1 MLEDTIVALAT
12 PPGKAGVAIVRIS
25 GNKSH
30 DILKKITKCD
40 SDFLP
45 RYMYLKDIYLQ
56 DIVDNALVVY
66 FKAPNSYTGEDVA
79 EIQCHGGYFIAQ
91 EVIKECQSLGAVMA
105 EPGEYSKRAFLNG
118 KLSFDQAEG
127 IIDIINAESEAQA
140 KAGSVLAQG
149 KLFELISNLQS
160 ELTDVLAEIEAKLD
174 YPEYEYTDNE
184 NIQVLN
190 RLTDIKNRLEKL
202 LSTKISGMMI
212 KNGVKV
218 AIVGAPNAGKSSLLN
233 ALTNT
238 DKSIVTDIAGT
249 TRDIV
254 EAEYIFNGIVFRL
267 FDTAGIRESE
277 DIVEQIGINR
287 AKQSIQD
294 ADLVLKLIDISKPQ
308 DIEVKDKPTI
318 TVYNKIDLLTKE
330 KYNDNDCTIN
340 ISAKDGVNI
349 DKLKQMIFDKTMVQG
364 YNSSQFYLSNT
375 RHIECVS
382 NATKSL
388 DNAIQSFTS
397 TSLDFVVA
405 DIHACWQYLG
415 EISGIN
421 SNERIIDRIFEK
433 FCLGK

>member
-25 GNKSH
+25 GSKSH
-30 DILKKITKCD
+30 EILKQITKCD
-40 SDFLP
+40 NDFLP

-91 EVIKECQSLGAVMA
+91 EVIKECQKLGAVMA

-127 IIDIINAESEAQA
+127 IIDIINAESSAQA

-149 KLFELISNLQS
+149 KLFEMISNLQT
-160 ELTDVLAEIEAKLD
+160 ELTDILAEIEAKLD
-174 YPEYEYTDNE
+174 YPEYEYTDTE
-184 NIQVLN
+184 NSEILN
-190 RLTDIKNRLEKL
+190 RLKDIKDSLDNL

-233 ALTNT
+233 SLTNT

-254 EAEYIFNGIVFRL
+254 EAEYVFNGIVFRL

-277 DIVEQIGINR
+277 DVVEQIGINR
-287 AKQSIQD
+287 ARQSIQD
-294 ADLVLKLIDISKPQ
+294 ADLVLKLIDLSFPE
-308 DIEVKDKPTI
+308 DIEVKDKPVI
-318 TVYNKIDLLTKE
+318 VVYNKIDLMQKKIDKNE
-330 KYNDNDCTIN
+330 DSIS
-340 ISAKDGVNI
+340 ISAKEGINI
-349 DKLKQMIFDKTMVQG
+349 EELKQMIFDKTMTQG
-364 YNSSQFYLSNT
+364 YNTSQFYLSNT

-382 NATKSL
+382 NAIESL
-388 DNAIQSFTS
+388 NSAIQTFTS

>member
-25 GNKSH
+25 GNKSYK
-30 DILKKITKCD
+30 ILQAITKCD
-40 SDFLP
+40 SEFLP
-45 RYMYLKDIYLQ
+45 RVMYLKDIYLD

-66 FKAPNSYTGEDVA
+66 FKAPNSYTGEDVV
-79 EIQCHGGYFIAQ
+79 EIQCHGGYFIVTQ
-91 EVIKECQSLGAVMA
+91 VIEICQKLGARIA

-118 KLSFDQAEG
+118 KMSFDQAEG

-140 KAGSVLAQG
+140 KAGSALAQG
-149 KLFELISNLQS
+149 KLLQIISNLQT
-160 ELTDVLAEIEAKLD
+160 ELTDILAEIEAKLD
-174 YPEYEYTDNE
+174 YPEYEYTDIENE
-184 NIQVLN
+184 QVLN
-190 RLTDIKNRLEKL
+190 RLKQIQVSLNDL
-202 LSTKISGMMI
+202 LATKISGMMI

-254 EAEYIFNGIVFRL
+254 EAEYVFNGIIFRL
-267 FDTAGIRESE
+267 FDTAGIRESD
-277 DIVEQIGINR
+277 DIVEKIGIDR
-287 AKQSIQD
+287 AKQSIED
-294 ADLVLKLIDISKPQ
+294 ADIVLKLIDLSMPQ
-308 DIEVKDKPTI
+308 DIEVLHNQVI
-318 TVYNKIDLLTKE
+318 TVYNKTDLISAQKSNTSE
-330 KYNDNDCTIN
+330 SVY
-340 ISAKDGVNI
+340 ISAKDGINVEG
-349 DKLKQMIFDKTMVQG
+349 LKKMIFDKTVTEG
-364 YNSSQFYLSNT
+364 YNASQFYLSNA
-375 RHIECVS
+375 RHVECVTYAE
-382 NATKSL
+382 NAL
-388 DNAIQSFTS
+388 NNAINTFTS

-415 EISGIN
+415 EVSGVN

>member
-1 MLEDTIVALAT
+1 MLDDTIVALAT

-25 GNKSH
+25 GSKSH
-30 DILKKITKCD
+30 DILKAITKSD

-66 FKAPNSYTGEDVA
+66 FKAPNSYTGEDIA

-91 EVIKECQSLGAVMA
+91 QVISACQNLGARMA

-118 KLSFDQAEG
+118 KLTFDKAEG

-140 KAGSVLAQG
+140 RAGSVLMQG
-149 KLFELISNLQS
+149 KLFDIISQLQT
-160 ELTDVLAEIEAKLD
+160 ELTDILAEIEAKLD
-174 YPEYEYTDNE
+174 YPEYEYSDTENE
-184 NIQVLN
+184 QVLN
-190 RLTDIKNRLEKL
+190 RLSIIKTQLEEL
-202 LSTKISGMMI
+202 LSTQISGLMI

-254 EAEYIFNGIVFRL
+254 EAEYVFNGIVFRL
-267 FDTAGIRESE
+267 FDTAGIRESA
-277 DIVEQIGINR
+277 DIVEQIGIDR

-294 ADLVLKLIDISKPQ
+294 ADLVLKLIDISNPE
-308 DIEVKDKPTI
+308 DIEVENKPTI
-318 TVYNKIDLLTKE
+318 VVYNKIDLSTQPTKNE
-330 KYNDNDCTIN
+330 DNTIF

-364 YNSSQFYLSNT
+364 YNTSQFYLSNA
-375 RHIECVS
+375 RHIECVTNAKNALS
-382 NATKSL
+382 NAINT
-388 DNAIQSFTS
+388 FTS

-415 EISGIN
+415 EVSGVN

>member
-25 GNKSH
+25 GTKSQ
-30 DILKKITKCD
+30 DILKSITK
-40 SDFLP
+40 SNADFLP
-45 RYMYLKDIYLQ
+45 RYMSLKNIYLN

-66 FKAPNSYTGEDVA
+66 FQAPNSYTGEDIA

-91 EVIKECQSLGAVMA
+91 LVIAECQKLGARMA

-140 KAGSVLAQG
+140 KAGSALAQG
-149 KLFELISNLQS
+149 KLLEIISELQG
-160 ELTDVLAEIEAKLD
+160 ELTDILAEIEAKLD
-174 YPEYEYTDNE
+174 YPEYEYTDTENE
-184 NIQVLN
+184 QVLR
-190 RLTDIKNRLEKL
+190 RLKDVENKLDELLE
-202 LSTKISGMMI
+202 TKINGMMI

-233 ALTNT
+233 ALTNS

-254 EAEYIFNGIVFRL
+254 EAEYVFNGIVFRL

-294 ADLVLKLIDISKPQ
+294 ADLVLKLIDISNPEN
-308 DIEVKDKPTI
+308 IEVAEKQTI
-318 TVYNKIDLLTKE
+318 TVYNKIDLSTGGG
-330 KYNDNDCTIN
+330 NVDNSVIY
-340 ISAKDGVNI
+340 ISAKDGTNV
-349 DKLKQMIFDKTMVQG
+349 DKLKQMIFDKTMIQG
-364 YNSSQFYLSNT
+364 YNSSQFYLSNA
-375 RHIECVS
+375 RHVECVENAKSALS
-382 NATKSL
+382 NAINTFDS
-388 DNAIQSFTS
+388 IT
-397 TSLDFVVA
+397 LDFVVA
-405 DIHACWQYLG
+405 DIHSCWQYLG
-415 EISGIN
+415 EISGVD

>member
-25 GNKSH
+25 GKLSH
-30 DILKKITKCD
+30 QILKDITKCD

-45 RYMYLKDIYLQ
+45 RYMYLKDIYINGIQ
-56 DIVDNALVVY
+56 DNALVVY
-66 FKAPNSYTGEDVA
+66 FKGPNSYTGEDVV

-91 EVIKECQSLGAVMA
+91 QVISECQKLGARMA
-105 EPGEYSKRAFLNG
+105 EAGEYSKRAFLNG
-118 KLSFDQAEG
+118 KLSIDQAEG

-140 KAGSVLAQG
+140 RAGSVLMQG
-149 KLFELISNLQS
+149 KLFEIITNLQT
-160 ELTDVLAEIEAKLD
+160 ELTDILAEIEAKLD
-174 YPEYEYTDNE
+174 YPEYEYTDDE
-184 NIQVLN
+184 NTEVLD
-190 RLTDIKNRLEKL
+190 RLKVIKGKLKDL
-202 LSTKISGMMI
+202 LSTKVSGMMI

-233 ALTNT
+233 ALTNS

-254 EAEYIFNGIVFRL
+254 EAEYVYNGIVFRL

-277 DIVEQIGINR
+277 DVVERIGIDR

-294 ADLVLKLIDISKPQ
+294 ADLVLKLIDISNPE
-308 DIEVKDKPTI
+308 DIEVVDKPTI
-318 TVYNKIDLLTKE
+318 TVYNKIDLS
-330 KYNDNDCTIN
+330 TIPDKSVDKSIC
-340 ISAKDGVNI
+340 ISAKDNI
-349 DKLKQMIFDKTMVQG
+349 NIEELKQMIFDNTMAQG
-364 YNSSQFYLSNT
+364 YNTSQFYLSNA
-375 RHIECVS
+375 RHIECVN
-382 NATKSL
+382 NAQIAL
-388 DNAIQSFTS
+388 DNAINTFTT

-405 DIHACWQYLG
+405 DIHACWQHLG
-415 EISGIN
+415 EVSGIN

>member
-25 GNKSH
+25 GNKSYE
-30 DILKKITKCD
+30 ILQAITKCN
-40 SDFLP
+40 SEFLP

-56 DIVDNALVVY
+56 EIVDNALVVY
-66 FKAPNSYTGEDVA
+66 FKAPNSYTGEDIV

-91 EVIKECQSLGAVMA
+91 EVIKLCKILGARMA
-105 EPGEYSKRAFLNG
+105 EPGEYSKRAFING

-140 KAGSVLAQG
+140 KAGSVLMQG
-149 KLFELISNLQS
+149 KLFNIINSLQT
-160 ELTDVLAEIEAKLD
+160 ELTDILAEIEAKLD

-184 NIQVLN
+184 NEQVLT
-190 RLTDIKNRLEKL
+190 RLNTIQQQLEEL
-202 LSTKISGMMI
+202 ISTKISGLMI

-233 ALTNT
+233 ALTNS

-267 FDTAGIRESE
+267 FDTAGIRESQ

-287 AKQSIQD
+287 ALQSIED
-294 ADLVLKLIDISKPQ
+294 ADLVIKLIDLSNPQ
-308 DIEVKDKPTI
+308 DVKVGNKPII
-318 TVYNKIDLLTKE
+318 TVYNKVDLVASSE
-330 KYNDNDCTIN
+330 NGNDEIY
-340 ISAKDGVNI
+340 ISAKDGTNVGA
-349 DKLKQMIFDKTMVQG
+349 LKQMIFDRTMSQG
-364 YNSSQFYLSNT
+364 YNTSQFYLSNT
-375 RHIECVS
+375 RHIECVEK
-382 NATKSL
+382 AKESL
-388 DNAIQSFTS
+388 NNAINNFTTS
-397 TSLDFVVA
+397 TLDFVVA
-405 DIHACWQYLG
+405 DIHNCWEYLG
-415 EISGIN
+415 EVSGVN

>member
-25 GNKSH
+25 GSNAQ
-30 DILKKITKCD
+30 DILKAITKCD
-40 SDFLP
+40 SEFLP
-45 RYMYLKDIYLQ
+45 RYMYLKDIYLK
-56 DIVDNALVVY
+56 DIVDNALTVY
-66 FKAPNSYTGEDVA
+66 FKSPNSYTGEDVV

-91 EVIKECQSLGAVMA
+91 QVIEMCQSLGARMA

-140 KAGSVLAQG
+140 KAGSALAQG
-149 KLFELISNLQS
+149 KLFDIISSIQT
-160 ELTDVLAEIEAKLD
+160 ELTDILAEIEAKLD
-174 YPEYEYTDNE
+174 YPEYEYSDSDNM
-184 NIQVLN
+184 IMLN
-190 RLTDIKNRLEKL
+190 RLKAIENNLDEL
-202 LSTKISGMMI
+202 LQTKISGLMI

-238 DKSIVTDIAGT
+238 DKSIVTNIAGT

-277 DIVEQIGINR
+277 DVVEQIGINR
-287 AKQSIQD
+287 AKESIQN
-294 ADLVLKLIDISKPQ
+294 ADIVLKLIDLSNPQ
-308 DIEVKDKPTI
+308 DIKVDGKPTI
-318 TVYNKIDLLTKE
+318 TVYNKIDLTDQPSIN
-330 KYNDNDCTIN
+330 NDNAIY
-340 ISAKDGVNI
+340 ISAKDGTNVEN
-349 DKLKQMIFDKTMVQG
+349 LKQMIFDNTMVNG
-364 YNSSQFYLSNT
+364 YNTSQFYLSNT
-375 RHIECVS
+375 RHIECVT
-382 NATKSL
+382 NARQAL
-388 DNAIQSFTS
+388 NNAINTFS
-397 TSLDFVVA
+397 TTTLDFVVA
-405 DIHACWQYLG
+405 DIHSCWQHLG
-415 EISGIN
+415 EVSGVN

>member
-25 GNKSH
+25 GNKSYK
-30 DILKKITKCD
+30 ILQNITKCD
-40 SDFLP
+40 SEFLP
-45 RYMYLKDIYLQ
+45 RYMYLKDIYVNG
-56 DIVDNALVVY
+56 IVDNALVVY
-66 FKAPNSYTGEDVA
+66 FKAPNSYTGEDIV

-91 EVIKECQSLGAVMA
+91 QVIEECQKLGARMA
-105 EPGEYSKRAFLNG
+105 EAGEYSKRAFLNG

-140 KAGSVLAQG
+140 RAGSVLMKG
-149 KLFELISNLQS
+149 KLFEIISNLQT
-160 ELTDVLAEIEAKLD
+160 ELTDILAEIEAKLD

-184 NIQVLN
+184 NFEVLN
-190 RLTDIKNRLEKL
+190 RLESIETQLNDL
-202 LSTKISGMMI
+202 LDTKISGVKI
-212 KNGVKV
+212 KNGVKI

-254 EAEYIFNGIVFRL
+254 EAEYIYNGIIFRL
-267 FDTAGIRESE
+267 FDTAGIRDSE
-277 DIVEQIGINR
+277 DVVEQIGINR

-294 ADLVLKLIDISKPQ
+294 ADLVLKLIDLANPQ
-308 DIEVKDKPTI
+308 DIDIEDKPVI
-318 TVYNKIDLLTKE
+318 TVYNKIDLSTQASNPVDDE
-330 KYNDNDCTIN
+330 IY
-340 ISAKDGVNI
+340 ISAKDGTNI
-349 DKLKQMIFDKTMVQG
+349 EKLKQMVFDKTMVQG
-364 YNSSQFYLSNT
+364 YNTSQFYLSNA
-375 RHIECVS
+375 RHIECVA
-382 NATKSL
+382 NARDALK
-388 DNAIQSFTS
+388 NAISTFTT

-405 DIHACWQYLG
+405 DIHACWEHLG
-415 EISGIN
+415 EVSGIN

>member
-1 MLEDTIVALAT
+1 MLEDTIVALTT

-25 GNKSH
+25 GKLSH
-30 DILKKITKCD
+30 QILKGITKCD

-45 RYMYLKDIYLQ
+45 RYMYLKDICVNGLQ
-56 DIVDNALVVY
+56 DNALVVY
-66 FKAPNSYTGEDVA
+66 FKGPNSYTGEDIV

-91 EVIKECQSLGAVMA
+91 QVITECQKLGARMA
-105 EPGEYSKRAFLNG
+105 EAGEYSKRAFLNG
-118 KLSFDQAEG
+118 KLSVDQAEG

-140 KAGSVLAQG
+140 RAGSVLMQG
-149 KLFELISNLQS
+149 KLFEIINCLQT
-160 ELTDVLAEIEAKLD
+160 ELTDILAEIEAKLD

-184 NIQVLN
+184 NVEILD
-190 RLTDIKNRLEKL
+190 RLKAIKSQISEL

-233 ALTNT
+233 ALTDS

-254 EAEYIFNGIVFRL
+254 EAEYVYNGIVFRL
-267 FDTAGIRESE
+267 FDTAGIRESS
-277 DIVEQIGINR
+277 DVVERIGIDR

-294 ADLVLKLIDISKPQ
+294 ADLVLKLIDISNPQ
-308 DIEVKDKPTI
+308 DIQVENKPTI
-318 TVYNKIDLLTKE
+318 VVYNKMDLSTNFE
-330 KYNDNDCTIN
+330 QNVDSAIN
-340 ISAKDGVNI
+340 ISAKNNVNI
-349 DKLKQMIFDKTMVQG
+349 DKLKQLIFDKTMVQG
-364 YNSSQFYLSNT
+364 YNTSQFYLSNA
-375 RHIECVS
+375 RHIECIT
-382 NATKSL
+382 NAETAIN
-388 DNAIQSFTS
+388 NAINTFEL

-415 EISGIN
+415 EVSGVN

>member
-25 GNKSH
+25 GSNAQ
-30 DILKKITKCD
+30 DILKAITKCD
-40 SDFLP
+40 SEFLP
-45 RYMYLKDIYLQ
+45 RYMYLKDIYLK
-56 DIVDNALVVY
+56 DIVDNALTVY
-66 FKAPNSYTGEDVA
+66 FKYPNSYTGEDVV

-91 EVIKECQSLGAVMA
+91 QVIEMCQSLGARMA

-140 KAGSVLAQG
+140 KAGSALAQG
-149 KLFELISNLQS
+149 KLFDIISSIQT
-160 ELTDVLAEIEAKLD
+160 ELTDILAEIEAKLD
-174 YPEYEYTDNE
+174 YPEYEYSDSDNM
-184 NIQVLN
+184 IMLN
-190 RLTDIKNRLEKL
+190 RLKAIENNLDEL
-202 LSTKISGMMI
+202 LQTKISGLMI

-238 DKSIVTDIAGT
+238 DKSIVTNIAGT

-277 DIVEQIGINR
+277 DVVEQIGINR
-287 AKQSIQD
+287 AKESIQN
-294 ADLVLKLIDISKPQ
+294 ADIVLKLIDLSNPQ
-308 DIEVKDKPTI
+308 DIKVDGKPTI
-318 TVYNKIDLLTKE
+318 TVYNKIDLTDQPSIN
-330 KYNDNDCTIN
+330 NDNAIY
-340 ISAKDGVNI
+340 ISAKDGTNVEN
-349 DKLKQMIFDKTMVQG
+349 LKQMIFDNTMVNG
-364 YNSSQFYLSNT
+364 YNTSQFYLSNT
-375 RHIECVS
+375 RHIECVT
-382 NATKSL
+382 NARQAL
-388 DNAIQSFTS
+388 NNAINTFS
-397 TSLDFVVA
+397 TTTLDFVVA
-405 DIHACWQYLG
+405 DIHSCWQHLG
-415 EISGIN
+415 EVSGVN

>member
-25 GNKSH
+25 GNKSYK
-30 DILKKITKCD
+30 ILQAITKCD
-40 SDFLP
+40 SEFLP
-45 RYMYLKDIYLQ
+45 RVMYLKDIYLD

-66 FKAPNSYTGEDVA
+66 FKAPNSYTGEDVV
-79 EIQCHGGYFIAQ
+79 EIQCHGGYFIATQ
-91 EVIKECQSLGAVMA
+91 VIEICQKLGARIA

-118 KLSFDQAEG
+118 KMSFDQAEG

-140 KAGSVLAQG
+140 KAGSALAQG
-149 KLFELISNLQS
+149 KLLQIISNLQT
-160 ELTDVLAEIEAKLD
+160 ELTDILAEIEAKLD
-174 YPEYEYTDNE
+174 YPEYEYTDIENE
-184 NIQVLN
+184 QVLN
-190 RLTDIKNRLEKL
+190 RLKQIQVSLNDL
-202 LSTKISGMMI
+202 LATKISGMMI

-254 EAEYIFNGIVFRL
+254 EVEYVFNGIIFRL
-267 FDTAGIRESE
+267 FDTAGIRESD
-277 DIVEQIGINR
+277 DIVEKIGIDR
-287 AKQSIQD
+287 AKQSIED
-294 ADLVLKLIDISKPQ
+294 ADIVLKLIDLSMPQ
-308 DIEVKDKPTI
+308 DIEVLHNQVI
-318 TVYNKIDLLTKE
+318 TVYNKTDLISEQKSNTSE
-330 KYNDNDCTIN
+330 SVY
-340 ISAKDGVNI
+340 ISAKDGINI
-349 DKLKQMIFDKTMVQG
+349 EHLKKMIFDKTVTEG
-364 YNSSQFYLSNT
+364 YNASQFYLSNA
-375 RHIECVS
+375 RHVECVT
-382 NATKSL
+382 NAENAL
-388 DNAIQSFTS
+388 NNAINTFTS

-415 EISGIN
+415 EVSGVN